1 MDTIQTQFG
10 LTGCV
15 RFAQEQLSISADGQL
30 VYSLRVVVMM
40 SSGLVADSWVVS
52 DQVHRMWIQT
62 QVGLSGCVGLARLAN
77 FADADTL
84 SQ

>member
-1 MDTIQTQFG
+1 
-10 LTGCV
+10 
-15 RFAQEQLSISADGQL
+15 
-30 VYSLRVVVMM
+30 MM

-52 DQVHRMWIQT
+52 DQVHRMWMQT